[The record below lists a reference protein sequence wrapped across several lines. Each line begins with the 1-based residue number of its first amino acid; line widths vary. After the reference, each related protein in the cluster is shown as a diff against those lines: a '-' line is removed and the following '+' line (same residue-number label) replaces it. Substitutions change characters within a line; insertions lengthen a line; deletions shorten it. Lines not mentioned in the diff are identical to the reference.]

1 MIKTVKSVELE
12 FVSAPIGAIIGMKR
26 DIIRKVIQQPA
37 SWAYLRVE

>member
-12 FVSAPIGAIIGMKR
+12 FVSASIEAIIGMKR
-26 DIIRKVIQQPA
+26 DIIRKVIQQPV